1 VRTPVP
7 RAHEPRTRPPRSCV
21 VLELRRAGTVHY
33 KPRAIKYQIRQM
45 VAQGG
50 GAIVNA
56 LPVDGGLTVP

>member
-1 VRTPVP
+1 
-7 RAHEPRTRPPRSCV
+7 
-21 VLELRRAGTVHY
+21 VHY
-33 KPRAIKYQIRQM
+33 KPRATMKYEIRQM